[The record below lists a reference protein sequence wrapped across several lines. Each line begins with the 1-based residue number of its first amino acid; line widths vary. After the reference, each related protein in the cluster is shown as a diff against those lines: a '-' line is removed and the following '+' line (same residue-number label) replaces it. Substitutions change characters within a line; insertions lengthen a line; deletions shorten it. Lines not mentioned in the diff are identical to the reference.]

1 MYPKFPKFYVCKKEL
16 SPGEEYTEWPVYSV
30 QKTEVG
36 SYVYEFFIDG
46 QWVTHPQEWYVK
58 VE

>member
-1 MYPKFPKFYVCKKEL
+1 MFPKFYVCKKEL
-16 SPGEEYTEWPVYSV
+16 SPGEEYIEWPVYSV

-36 SYVYEFFIDG
+36 GYVYEFFIDG